1 MAVHGSA
8 PFVHVEDSNGNPYVA
23 ALLYVYDA
31 TTTTKKAIYSDTGL
45 SVTLTNPLV
54 SDASGNFSR
63 FYMAAGTYKL
73 RAETAAGVLIWQF
86 DNIDTLLG
94 SGSGALPV
102 ASGGTGATTAASA
115 RTNLSAAAQTDV
127 DDLAA
132 DIAALSASLQNLV
145 SVPQGYLTLT
155 SGTAII
161 TGDVLAAT
169 SVYYTPYIG
178 NQIPIYDGT
187 QFNLSTFSELTLTL
201 NSNHTASNIY
211 DVFAWLES
219 GVVTLG
225 TGPAWNTATAGAG
238 ARGSGAGTTELERK
252 NGLWTNKNS
261 MTTRNGATTYT
272 VAANKGTYVGSI
284 FMDGTNGQITC
295 HRAYGQSRK
304 FGVWNAYNRVPI
316 IMLGGDSTATWV
328 YGTNTVR
335 PSNNSSSNKITAFQ
349 GLQEE
354 AITVVFKQVITQA
367 ANISNT
373 QIGIGINST
382 TVMSGF
388 VGDFVPL
395 VGNRLIPVAE
405 VDVPAGILGI
415 SAYQMLENS
424 PGSSATTTFN
434 GAETSMKM
442 TVSYRG

>member
-23 ALLYVYDA
+23 ALLYVYDV
-31 TTTTKKAIYSDTGL
+31 TTTTKKSIYSDTGL

-132 DIAALSASLQNLV
+132 DIATLSASLQNLV

-187 QFNLSTFSELTLTL
+187 QFNLSSFSELTLTL

-211 DVFAWLES
+211 DVFVWLES
-219 GVVTLG
+219 GVVTMG

-238 ARGSGAGTTELERK
+238 ARGSGAGTTELAAHEWSMDQQELHDHAERRDDLHRYGEQG
-252 NGLWTNKNS
+252 NVCRLDLHGRDQRADYLSPDLWS
-261 MTTRNGATTYT
+261 VPQVR
-272 VAANKGTYVGSI
+272 
-284 FMDGTNGQITC
+284 C
-295 HRAYGQSRK
+295 LERLQSRPDHH
-304 FGVWNAYNRVPI
+304 AR
-316 IMLGGDSTATWV
+316 
-328 YGTNTVR
+328 R
-335 PSNNSSSNKITAFQ
+335 
-349 GLQEE
+349 
-354 AITVVFKQVITQA
+354 
-367 ANISNT
+367 
-373 QIGIGINST
+373 
-382 TVMSGF
+382 
-388 VGDFVPL
+388 
-395 VGNRLIPVAE
+395 R
-405 VDVPAGILGI
+405 
-415 SAYQMLENS
+415 
-424 PGSSATTTFN
+424 
-434 GAETSMKM
+434 
-442 TVSYRG
+442 